1 MEPPLKTAELRL
13 MLTTQSER
21 APSGGFPTEGLEEG
35 LTTLSSNQKCR
46 IQSPAQGA
54 FTKVPTETQKAEAR
68 PCPFVY
74 IIPKPE
80 QMDSERGFF
89 FFFFKLLADLSG
101 FVREDSECHRRALF
115 CGHKRGLS

>member
-1 MEPPLKTAELRL
+1 M
-13 MLTTQSER
+13 QN
-21 APSGGFPTEGLEEG
+21 TE
-35 LTTLSSNQKCR
+35 
-46 IQSPAQGA
+46 SPAQGA

-89 FFFFKLLADLSG
+89 FFFFFFFKKKKKKKRFLA
-101 FVREDSECHRRALF
+101 
-115 CGHKRGLS
+115 